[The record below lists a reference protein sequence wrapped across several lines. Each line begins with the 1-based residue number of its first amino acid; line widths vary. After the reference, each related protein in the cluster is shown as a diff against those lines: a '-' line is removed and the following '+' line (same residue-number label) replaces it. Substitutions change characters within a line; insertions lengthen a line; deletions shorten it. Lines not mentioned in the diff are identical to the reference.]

1 MKNLISRIF
10 ANKSRI
16 FASGILA
23 VMALSGAT
31 AFAGYGPNGP
41 DRVIYDFSNPAQR
54 EGAFDAPRFNSY
66 INTNVYGDERAFLD
80 AKECA
85 VAGDT
90 CYTQGQ
96 SGGYQD
102 KTTVNAGKE
111 YIVRAYVHN
120 IANPSINTVDRDN
133 DGHMD
138 GIARNTRI
146 RFELPT
152 GIANGFTLQAR
163 LSADNAIP
171 QMVYD
176 TADLKNDNTSFAVD
190 YIAGSARIYNASHPT
205 GLALSDNIMT
215 SGTLIGDDVMD
226 GTYPGCFEFSSFVVI
241 RVKVKAQTS
250 TLLKRVRKAGAA
262 DWTKVT
268 AVKPGEKVQWI
279 VTFEN
284 KGQTEFN
291 DVTISDQLPPHLT
304 VVPGSVRY
312 VDAAQDVVQTN
323 YQPLFTTGGIN
334 FGTWKPN
341 GGFHVRFDTTAKDD
355 FASCE
360 VTLRNIAFSKTR
372 QTPTEV
378 QDYAD
383 VKITKENCNP
393 TVTPPAPVKPA
404 VATTLPDT
412 GPGDVF
418 GIFASVTA
426 AGAVAHRFILSRR
439 FN

>member
-1 MKNLISRIF
+1 MKNLLSRIF
-10 ANKSRI
+10 ANKSRVL
-16 FASGILA
+16 ASGVIA
-23 VMALSGAT
+23 IMALSGAT
-31 AFAGYGPNGP
+31 VFAGYGPNGASRP
-41 DRVIYDFSNPAQR
+41 IYDFSNPAQR
-54 EGAFDAPRFNSY
+54 EGAFDGPRFNSY

-80 AKECA
+80 SKEC
-85 VAGDT
+85 VVPGDA

-102 KTTVNAGKE
+102 KTTVNADKE
-111 YIVRAYVHN
+111 YLVRAYVHN

-146 RFELPT
+146 RFEMPS

-163 LSADNAIP
+163 ITADNALP

-176 TADLKNDNTSFAVD
+176 TADLKNDNMPFGID
-190 YIAGSARIYNASHPT
+190 YVAGSARIYNASHPT
-205 GLALSDNIMT
+205 GLTLSDSIMGAN
-215 SGTLIGDDVMD
+215 GTLIGDDVMD
-226 GTYPGCFEFSSFVVI
+226 GNYPGCFEYSSFVVI
-241 RVKVKAQTS
+241 RVKVKAQS
-250 TLLKRVRKAGAA
+250 SSLQKQVRKAGSTTWAKTA
-262 DWTKVT
+262 
-268 AVKPGEKVQWI
+268 AVKPGDKVQWMI
-279 VTFEN
+279 TFQN

-291 DVTISDQLPPHLT
+291 DVKISDQLPPHLT

-341 GGFHVRFDTTAKDD
+341 GGFVVRFDTTAKDD

-360 VTLRNIAFSKTR
+360 VSLRNIAFSKTR
-372 QTPTEV
+372 QTPAEV

-383 VKITKENCNP
+383 VKITKENCQP
-393 TVTPPAPVKPA
+393 TKPAPVTP
-404 VATTLPDT
+404 TTLPNT
-412 GPGDVF
+412 GAGDVV
-418 GIFASVTA
+418 GIFTA
-426 AGAVAHRFILSRR
+426 VSAGGAIAHRYILGRR
-439 FN
+439 YS